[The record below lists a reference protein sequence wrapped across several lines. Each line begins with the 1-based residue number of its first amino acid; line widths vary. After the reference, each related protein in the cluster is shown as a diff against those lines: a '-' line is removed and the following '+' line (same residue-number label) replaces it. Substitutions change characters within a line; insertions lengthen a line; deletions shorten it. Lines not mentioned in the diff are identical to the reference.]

1 LLTCAV
7 SIIYSFE
14 FSRENLAFTFVNEKV
29 SACEHD
35 DSECFTETDLNHSA
49 SKEMQAQVLAGV
61 NFAVATPDQK
71 PTSLIPPA
79 ISQARESENYRV
91 KQTGTRLTEAEFA
104 EVEAAAAGEGTNISA
119 WIREAILAR
128 LSAAQR
134 VDTDPI
140 LLAELMAIRALI
152 LNLFAAASKGPLT
165 DESLRKMLAYADSVK
180 QQKADE
186 FLTKLRAGSGAKPPK
201 GTP

>member
-1 LLTCAV
+1 M
-7 SIIYSFE
+7 
-14 FSRENLAFTFVNEKV
+14 REP
-29 SACEHD
+29 D
-35 DSECFTETDLNHSA
+35 DSTVFMRIARGSQA
-49 SKEMQAQVLAGV
+49 SKEMQAKVLAGV
-61 NFAVATPDQK
+61 NFAMATADPK

-79 ISQARESENYRV
+79 ISPARDSEKYRV
-91 KQTGTRLTEAEFA
+91 KQTGTRLTEAEFD
-104 EVEAAAAGEGTNISA
+104 EVEAAATREGISVSA
-119 WIREAILAR
+119 WIRDAILAR

-152 LNLFAAASKGPLT
+152 LNLFAAASKGTLT
-165 DESLRKMLAYADSVK
+165 DESLRKMQTYADSVK

-186 FLTKLRAGSGAKPPK
+186 FLTKLRAGSEAKPPK

>member
-1 LLTCAV
+1 V
-7 SIIYSFE
+7 SFRAKTS
-14 FSRENLAFTFVNEKV
+14 AFPFANEKV
-29 SACEHD
+29 STREHD
-35 DSECFTETDLNHSA
+35 DSECFTRTTLNDSA
-49 SKEMQAQVLAGV
+49 SNEMQVQVLAGV
-61 NFAVATPDQK
+61 KFSVATADPK

-79 ISQARESENYRV
+79 ISPARDSEKYRV

-104 EVEAAAAGEGTNISA
+104 EVEAAAADEGTNISA

-128 LSAAQR
+128 LSAAQGSN
-134 VDTDPI
+134 TDPI

-165 DESLRKMLAYADSVK
+165 DESLRKMQAYADSVK

-186 FLTKLRAGSGAKPPK
+186 FLTKLRAGSGAKPPE

>member
-1 LLTCAV
+1 LQ
-7 SIIYSFE
+7 SFTALS
-14 FSRENLAFTFVNEKV
+14 FRAKTLAFTFANDKV
-29 SACEHD
+29 SRCEHD
-35 DSECFTETDLNHSA
+35 DSECFTETALNHSA
-49 SKEMQAQVLAGV
+49 SKEMQAQVLAEV
-61 NFAVATPDQK
+61 NFAVATADPK

-79 ISQARESENYRV
+79 ISPARESENYRV

-134 VDTDPI
+134 VNTDPI

-152 LNLFAAASKGPLT
+152 LNLFAAASKGALT
-165 DESLRKMLAYADSVK
+165 DESLRKMQAYADSVK

>member
-1 LLTCAV
+1 MMIQNALRKPPSIIRHQRKCKPKSSPGSILLWLLLTQ
-7 SIIYSFE
+7 
-14 FSRENLAFTFVNEKV
+14 R
-29 SACEHD
+29 
-35 DSECFTETDLNHSA
+35 
-49 SKEMQAQVLAGV
+49 
-61 NFAVATPDQK
+61 

-79 ISQARESENYRV
+79 ISPARESENYRV

-104 EVEAAAAGEGTNISA
+104 EVEAAAADEGTNISA

-134 VDTDPI
+134 VNTDPI
-140 LLAELMAIRALI
+140 LLAELMAIRSLI

-165 DESLRKMLAYADSVK
+165 DESLRKMQTYADSVK

>member
-1 LLTCAV
+1 L
-7 SIIYSFE
+7 SF
-14 FSRENLAFTFVNEKV
+14 RAKTLAFTFADDKV
-29 SACEHD
+29 SRCEHD
-35 DSECFTETDLNHSA
+35 DSECFTETALNYSA
-49 SKEMQAQVLAGV
+49 SKEMQAQIFAGV
-61 NFAVATPDQK
+61 NFAVATADPK

-79 ISQARESENYRV
+79 ISPARESENYRV

-104 EVEAAAAGEGTNISA
+104 EVEAAAANEGTNISA

-134 VDTDPI
+134 VNTDPI

-186 FLTKLRAGSGAKPPK
+186 FLAKLRAGGGAKPPK
-201 GTP
+201 ETP

>member
-1 LLTCAV
+1 V
-7 SIIYSFE
+7 RFQSFASSS
-14 FSRENLAFTFVNEKV
+14 FRAKTLAFTFANDKV
-29 SACEHD
+29 SRCEHD
-35 DSECFTETDLNHSA
+35 DSECFTETALNHSA
-49 SKEMQAQVLAGV
+49 SKEMQAQVLTGV
-61 NFAVATPDQK
+61 NFAVATPNSK

-79 ISQARESENYRV
+79 ISPARESENYRV

-104 EVEAAAAGEGTNISA
+104 EAEAAAAREGMSVSA

-134 VDTDPI
+134 VNTDPL

-165 DESLRKMLAYADSVK
+165 DESLRKMQAYADSVK

>member
-1 LLTCAV
+1 L
-7 SIIYSFE
+7 SF
-14 FSRENLAFTFVNEKV
+14 RAKTLAFTFANDKV
-29 SACEHD
+29 SRCEHD
-35 DSECFTETDLNHSA
+35 DSECFTETTLNHSA

-61 NFAVATPDQK
+61 NFAVATADPK

-79 ISQARESENYRV
+79 ISPARESENYRV

-128 LSAAQR
+128 LSAAQGSN
-134 VDTDPI
+134 TDPI

-165 DESLRKMLAYADSVK
+165 DESLRKMQAYADSVK

-186 FLTKLRAGSGAKPPK
+186 FLIKLRAGSGAKPPED
-201 GTP
+201 TR

>member
-1 LLTCAV
+1 V
-7 SIIYSFE
+7 RFQSFAALS
-14 FSRENLAFTFVNEKV
+14 FRAKTLAFTFANDKV
-29 SACEHD
+29 SKCEHD
-35 DSECFTETDLNHSA
+35 DSECFTETALNHSA

-61 NFAVATPDQK
+61 NFAVATADPK

-79 ISQARESENYRV
+79 ISPARESENYRV

-104 EVEAAAAGEGTNISA
+104 EVEAAAADEGTNISA

-134 VDTDPI
+134 VNTDPI

-165 DESLRKMLAYADSVK
+165 DESLRKMQTYADSVK

-186 FLTKLRAGSGAKPPK
+186 FLTKLRAGSGAKPPE
-201 GTP
+201 GAP

>member
-1 LLTCAV
+1 M
-7 SIIYSFE
+7 SFRAKT
-14 FSRENLAFTFVNEKV
+14 SAFPFANEKV
-29 SACEHD
+29 STREHD
-35 DSECFTETDLNHSA
+35 DSECFTRTTLNDSA
-49 SKEMQAQVLAGV
+49 SNEMQVQVLAGV
-61 NFAVATPDQK
+61 KFSVATADPK

-79 ISQARESENYRV
+79 ISPARDSEKYRV

-104 EVEAAAAGEGTNISA
+104 EVEAAAADEGTNISA

-128 LSAAQR
+128 LSAAQGSN
-134 VDTDPI
+134 TDPI

-165 DESLRKMLAYADSVK
+165 DESLRKMQAYADSVK

-186 FLTKLRAGSGAKPPK
+186 FLTKLRAGSGAKPPE

>member
-1 LLTCAV
+1 V
-7 SIIYSFE
+7 QFQSFAALS
-14 FSRENLAFTFVNEKV
+14 FHAKTSAFTFANEKV
-29 SACEHD
+29 SAREHD
-35 DSECFTETDLNHSA
+35 DSECFTKTALNDSA

-61 NFAVATPDQK
+61 KFSVATADPK
-71 PTSLIPPA
+71 PTSPIPPA
-79 ISQARESENYRV
+79 ISPARDSEKYRV

-104 EVEAAAAGEGTNISA
+104 EVEAAAADEGTNISA

-128 LSAAQR
+128 LSAAQGSN
-134 VDTDPI
+134 TDPI

-165 DESLRKMLAYADSVK
+165 DESLRKMQAYADSVK

-186 FLTKLRAGSGAKPPK
+186 FLTKLRAESESKPPK

>member
-1 LLTCAV
+1 L
-7 SIIYSFE
+7 SF
-14 FSRENLAFTFVNEKV
+14 RAKTLAFTFANDKV
-29 SACEHD
+29 SRCEHD
-35 DSECFTETDLNHSA
+35 DSECFTETTLNHSA

-61 NFAVATPDQK
+61 NFAVATADPK

-79 ISQARESENYRV
+79 ISPARESENYRV

-134 VDTDPI
+134 GNTDPI

-165 DESLRKMLAYADSVK
+165 DESLRKMQTYADSVK
-180 QQKADE
+180 QLKADE
-186 FLTKLRAGSGAKPPK
+186 FLVKLRAGGGAKPPK

>member
-1 LLTCAV
+1 MPFQPFTAL
-7 SIIYSFE
+7 SF
-14 FSRENLAFTFVNEKV
+14 RAKTLAFTFANDKV
-29 SACEHD
+29 SRCEHD
-35 DSECFTETDLNHSA
+35 DSECFTETALNYSA

-61 NFAVATPDQK
+61 NSAVATADPK
-71 PTSLIPPA
+71 STSLIPPA
-79 ISQARESENYRV
+79 ISPARESENYRV

-128 LSAAQR
+128 FSAAQR
-134 VDTDPI
+134 VNTDPI

-165 DESLRKMLAYADSVK
+165 DESLLKMQAYADSVK

-186 FLTKLRAGSGAKPPK
+186 FLTKLRAGSGGKPPK

>member
-1 LLTCAV
+1 
-7 SIIYSFE
+7 
-14 FSRENLAFTFVNEKV
+14 
-29 SACEHD
+29 
-35 DSECFTETDLNHSA
+35 
-49 SKEMQAQVLAGV
+49 M
-61 NFAVATPDQK
+61 ATADPK

-79 ISQARESENYRV
+79 ISPARDSEKYRV
-91 KQTGTRLTEAEFA
+91 KQTGTRLTEAEFD
-104 EVEAAAAGEGTNISA
+104 EVEAAATREGISVSA
-119 WIREAILAR
+119 WIRDAILAR

-152 LNLFAAASKGPLT
+152 LNLFAAASKGTLT
-165 DESLRKMLAYADSVK
+165 DESLRKMQTYADSVK

-186 FLTKLRAGSGAKPPK
+186 FLTKLRAGSEAKPPK

>member
-1 LLTCAV
+1 
-7 SIIYSFE
+7 
-14 FSRENLAFTFVNEKV
+14 LAFAFANDKV
-29 SACEHD
+29 SRCEHD
-35 DSECFTETDLNHSA
+35 DSECFTETALNHSA

-61 NFAVATPDQK
+61 NFAVATADPK

-79 ISQARESENYRV
+79 ISPARESENYRV

-104 EVEAAAAGEGTNISA
+104 EVEAAAADEGTNISA

-134 VDTDPI
+134 VNTDPI
-140 LLAELMAIRALI
+140 LLAELMAIRSLI

-165 DESLRKMLAYADSVK
+165 DESLRKMLVYADSVK

-186 FLTKLRAGSGAKPPK
+186 FLVKLRAGGGAKPPK
-201 GTP
+201 ETP

>member
-1 LLTCAV
+1 V
-7 SIIYSFE
+7 RFQSFAALS
-14 FSRENLAFTFVNEKV
+14 FRAKTLAFTFANDKV
-29 SACEHD
+29 SRCEHD
-35 DSECFTETDLNHSA
+35 DSECFTETALNHSA
-49 SKEMQAQVLAGV
+49 SKEMQAQVLVGV
-61 NFAVATPDQK
+61 NFAVATADPK

-79 ISQARESENYRV
+79 ISPARESENYRV

-104 EVEAAAAGEGTNISA
+104 EVEAAAADEGTNISA

-134 VDTDPI
+134 VNTDPI